1 MIDGFVLRYDDMELG
16 REWYYFFY
24 GDHDWE
30 LRRKEVCFVLDYLFE
45 DKQETFKDL
54 SLSEYGEV

>member
-16 REWYYFFY
+16 REWYYLFY

-30 LRRKEVCFVLDYLFE
+30 LEKVGSVFVLDYLF
-45 DKQETFKDL
+45 
-54 SLSEYGEV
+54 